1 MKKYCS
7 EFIGTF
13 FLVFAGTGAII
24 VNDLTDGQITHLGVA
39 LTFGLVVMV
48 MIYSIG
54 NVSGAHM
61 NPAVTLGF
69 LISGRL
75 EKHQTFPYIASQ
87 FLGAMCASLTLRM
100 LFLNH
105 PALGT
110 TIPSVSIFQAFVME
124 TLLSF
129 LLMFVILNVATSMQ
143 EKNLMTGVVVGST
156 IALEA
161 LFAGP
166 ITGASMNPAR
176 SFGPALVSG
185 HLQYVWIYLTAP
197 VLGAI
202 LACPI
207 CRLIKGKECCPI
219 IEQDSWSLTNF

>member
-1 MKKYCS
+1 
-7 EFIGTF
+7 
-13 FLVFAGTGAII
+13 
-24 VNDLTDGQITHLGVA
+24 
-39 LTFGLVVMV
+39 
-48 MIYSIG
+48 
-54 NVSGAHM
+54 
-61 NPAVTLGF
+61 
-69 LISGRL
+69 
-75 EKHQTFPYIASQ
+75 
-87 FLGAMCASLTLRM
+87 
-100 LFLNH
+100 
-105 PALGT
+105 
-110 TIPSVSIFQAFVME
+110 ME

-166 ITGASMNPAR
+166 ITGASKNPAR

-197 VLGAI
+197 VLAAI

>member
-24 VNDLTDGQITHLGVA
+24 INDLTGGQITHLGVA

-61 NPAVTLGF
+61 NPSVTLGF
-69 LISGRL
+69 FMSGRL
-75 EKHQTFPYIASQ
+75 EKQQIFPYIASQ
-87 FLGAMCASLTLRM
+87 FLGAMCASLTLRL
-100 LFLNH
+100 LFLSH
-105 PALGT
+105 PDLGT
-110 TIPSVSIFQAFVME
+110 TIPSGSVFQAFVME

-129 LLMFVILNVATSMQ
+129 LLMFVILNISISTK
-143 EKNLMTGVVVGST
+143 EKDLIAGVVVGAT

-176 SFGPALVSG
+176 SLGPAFVSG
-185 HLQYVWIYLTAP
+185 HLQYVWVYLTAP

-202 LACPI
+202 LASPI
-207 CRLIKGKECCPI
+207 CRLIKGSECCPV
-219 IEQDSWSLTNF
+219 IEKDTSPLTYL

>member
-24 VNDLTDGQITHLGVA
+24 INDLTGGQITHLGVA

-61 NPAVTLGF
+61 NPSVTLGF
-69 LISGRL
+69 FMSGRL
-75 EKHQTFPYIASQ
+75 EKQQIFPYIASQ
-87 FLGAMCASLTLRM
+87 FLGAMCASLTLRL
-100 LFLNH
+100 LFLSH
-105 PALGT
+105 PDLGT
-110 TIPSVSIFQAFVME
+110 TIPSGSVFQAFVME

-129 LLMFVILNVATSMQ
+129 LLMFVILNISTSTK
-143 EKNLMTGVVVGST
+143 EKDLIAGMVVGAT

-176 SFGPALVSG
+176 SLGPALVSG

-207 CRLIKGKECCPI
+207 CRLIKGSECCPV
-219 IEQDSWSLTNF
+219 IEKDTSPLTYL

>member
-1 MKKYCS
+1 M
-7 EFIGTF
+7 TF
-13 FLVFAGTGAII
+13 HI
-24 VNDLTDGQITHLGVA
+24 
-39 LTFGLVVMV
+39 
-48 MIYSIG
+48 SIPLCR
-54 NVSGAHM
+54 NSSD
-61 NPAVTLGF
+61 F
-69 LISGRL
+69 LI
-75 EKHQTFPYIASQ
+75 
-87 FLGAMCASLTLRM
+87 
-100 LFLNH
+100 
-105 PALGT
+105 T
-110 TIPSVSIFQAFVME
+110 TGYYFVKTE
-124 TLLSF
+124 NTT
-129 LLMFVILNVATSMQ
+129 LNVATTTQ
-143 EKNLMTGVVVGST
+143 EKNLMAGVVVGST